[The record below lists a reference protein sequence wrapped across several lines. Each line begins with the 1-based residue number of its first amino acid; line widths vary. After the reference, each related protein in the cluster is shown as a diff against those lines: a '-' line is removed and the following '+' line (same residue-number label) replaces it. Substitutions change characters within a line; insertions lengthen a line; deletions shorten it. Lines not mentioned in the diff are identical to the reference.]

1 MTASDLRAHA
11 LDQLNRYL
19 EVHPQEREELGAL
32 MAQLLEDPA
41 DVFARANMRGHV
53 TTSGIV
59 YDARADKVLMIHHKV
74 LDRWLQP
81 GGHHEGQDRL
91 EVSAA
96 REIREETG
104 VDCVEPWPDP
114 SGRGRPFD
122 IETHAIRANPAKG
135 EGDHWHHDF
144 IYLFRAA
151 STQALAPQWE
161 EVKGVRWMPRADFAA
176 LPSARFARMSEK
188 LLALDPARAPAAL
201 TPSS

>member
-114 SGRGRPFD
+114 NGRSRPFD

-144 IYLFRAA
+144 IYLFRAD

-188 LLALDPARAPAAL
+188 LLALAPARAPADL

>member
-1 MTASDLRAHA
+1 MTPADLRAHA
-11 LDQLNRYL
+11 LDHLAHYL
-19 EVHPQEREELGAL
+19 AAFPEERDAL
-32 MAQLLEDPA
+32 EALAAQLADDPA

-59 YDARADKVLMIHHKV
+59 YDAAADRVLMIHHKV

-114 SGRGRPFD
+114 SGRIRPFD

-144 IYLFRAA
+144 IYLFRAD

-188 LLALDPARAPAAL
+188 LLALAPARAPADL
-201 TPSS
+201 TPSG

>member
-81 GGHHEGQDRL
+81 GGHHEGIDRL
-91 EVSAA
+91 DVSAA
-96 REIREETG
+96 REVREETG
-104 VDCVEPWPDP
+104 VERFAPCPAGAGGDL
-114 SGRGRPFD
+114 PFD
-122 IETHAIRANPAKG
+122 VESHAIRANPAKG
-135 EGDHWHHDF
+135 EGDHVHHDF
-144 IYLFRAA
+144 IYLFAA
-151 STQALAPQWE
+151 DSTQPVQPELA
-161 EVKGVRWMPRADFAA
+161 EVKGVRWMPRAEFAT

-188 LLALDPARAPAAL
+188 LLALATARSPADLA
-201 TPSS
+201 PSS

>member
-19 EVHPQEREELGAL
+19 EAHPREREELGAL

-59 YDARADKVLMIHHKV
+59 YDARADMVLMIHHKV

-81 GGHHEGQDRL
+81 GGHHEGADRL
-91 EVSAA
+91 DVSAA
-96 REIREETG
+96 REVREETG
-104 VDCVEPWPDP
+104 VERFAPWPA
-114 SGRGRPFD
+114 GAGGALPFD
-122 IETHAIRANPAKG
+122 VESHAIRANPAKG
-135 EGDHWHHDF
+135 EGDHLHHDF
-144 IYLFRAA
+144 IYLFAA
-151 STQALAPQWE
+151 DSTQPVQPQWA

-176 LPSARFARMSEK
+176 LPSPRFARMNEK
-188 LLALDPARAPAAL
+188 LVALRESSAPA
-201 TPSS
+201 